1 MQFKV
6 PQFIEH
12 EAKIFGPLTFKQFIV
27 VGFAGL
33 IALVMFFVF
42 GDNFFL
48 WLVISGIVVGT
59 SLSLVFVQVEG
70 IPLITLIGKSIG
82 FFTEPRVYIWK
93 KKAFG
98 ARFMTKKEEKKK
110 DEDDSKKKETPL
122 KTSEGSKLKKLWS
135 EIEVK

>member
-33 IALVMFFVF
+33 ISLIFFFIF

-48 WLVISGIVVGT
+48 WLVISGIIIGT
-59 SLSLVFVQVEG
+59 SLSLIFVQVEG

-82 FFTEPRVYIWK
+82 FFSNPRIYIWK
-93 KKAFG
+93 KKSFG
-98 ARFMTKKEEKKK
+98 VRFLSKEEREK
-110 DEDDSKKKETPL
+110 DDDLLKKKETPL
-122 KTSEGSKLKKLWS
+122 KTSEGSKIKKLWS

>member
-33 IALVMFFVF
+33 ISLVLFFTI
-42 GDNFFL
+42 GENFFL
-48 WLVISGIVVGT
+48 WLVVSGIIIGT
-59 SLSLVFVQVEG
+59 SLSLVFVQAEG
-70 IPLITLIGKSIG
+70 LPLISLIGKSIG
-82 FFTEPRVYIWK
+82 FFIEPRVYIWK
-93 KKAFG
+93 KKTFD
-98 ARFMTKKEEKKK
+98 ARFVSKKEEKKE
-110 DEDDSKKKETPL
+110 DELLKKKGPTL
-122 KTSEGSKLKKLWS
+122 RTSEGSRIRKLWS

>member
-33 IALVMFFVF
+33 ISLVLFFTI
-42 GDNFFL
+42 GENFFL
-48 WLVISGIVVGT
+48 WLVISGIIIGT

-70 IPLITLIGKSIG
+70 LPLISLIGKSIG
-82 FFTEPRVYIWK
+82 FFIEPRVYIWK
-93 KKAFG
+93 KKTFD
-98 ARFMTKKEEKKK
+98 ARFLIKKEKKK
-110 DEDDSKKKETPL
+110 EDELLKKKETTL
-122 KTSEGSKLKKLWS
+122 RTSEGSRIKRLWS

>member
-27 VGFAGL
+27 VGSAGL
-33 IALVMFFVF
+33 ISLILFFIF

-48 WLVISGIVVGT
+48 WLVVSGIIIGT
-59 SLSLVFVQVEG
+59 SISLVFVQVEG
-70 IPLITLIGKSIG
+70 ITLIALIGKSIG
-82 FFTEPRVYIWK
+82 FFTNPRIYIWK
-93 KKAFG
+93 KKAFST
-98 ARFMTKKEEKKK
+98 RFVSKKEEKK
-110 DEDDSKKKETPL
+110 DNDILKKKKTTL
-122 KTSEGSKLKKLWS
+122 KRSEGSKIKKLWS

>member
-12 EAKIFGPLTFKQFIV
+12 EAKIFGPLTFKQSIV

-33 IALVMFFVF
+33 ISLVLFFTI
-42 GDNFFL
+42 GENFFL
-48 WLVISGIVVGT
+48 WLVISGIIIGI

-70 IPLITLIGKSIG
+70 IPLISLIGKSIG
-82 FFTEPRVYIWK
+82 FFIEPRVYIWK
-93 KKAFG
+93 KKTFD
-98 ARFMTKKEEKKK
+98 ARFLIKKEKKK
-110 DEDDSKKKETPL
+110 EDELLKKKGPTL
-122 KTSEGSKLKKLWS
+122 RTSEGSRIRRLWS

>member
-33 IALVMFFVF
+33 ISLILFFIF

-48 WLVISGIVVGT
+48 WLVVSGIIVGT

-70 IPLITLIGKSIG
+70 ISLIALIGKSIG
-82 FFTEPRVYIWK
+82 FFTNPRVYIWK
-93 KKAFG
+93 KKVFG
-98 ARFMTKKEEKKK
+98 AGFVGKVENKKDDNILKKEKP
-110 DEDDSKKKETPL
+110 PL
-122 KTSEGSKLKKLWS
+122 KTSEGSKIKKLWT

>member
-27 VGFAGL
+27 VGIAGVACL
-33 IALVMFFVF
+33 ILFFLF

-48 WLVISGIVVGT
+48 WIVISAIIIGT
-59 SLSLVFVQVEG
+59 SLSLVFIQVEG

-82 FFTEPRVYIWK
+82 FFTETRTYIWK
-93 KKAFG
+93 QKTFA
-98 ARFMTKKEEKKK
+98 ARFMTKKRKEGEEDIIKA
-110 DEDDSKKKETPL
+110 KETPL

-135 EIEVK
+135 EIEIK

>member
-33 IALVMFFVF
+33 ISLVLFFIF

-48 WLVISGIVVGT
+48 WLVVSGIIVGT

-70 IPLITLIGKSIG
+70 IPLIALIGKSIG

-93 KKAFG
+93 KKTFG
-98 ARFMTKKEEKKK
+98 ARFVSKKEEKK
-110 DEDDSKKKETPL
+110 DDDISKKKETTL
-122 KTSEGSKLKKLWS
+122 KTSEGSKIKKLWS

>member
-6 PQFIEH
+6 PQFTEY

-33 IALVMFFVF
+33 ISLVLFFVF

-48 WLVISGIVVGT
+48 WLVISGIIVGT

-70 IPLITLIGKSIG
+70 ISLIALIGKSIR
-82 FFTEPRVYIWK
+82 FFTNPRVYVWK
-93 KKAFG
+93 KKTFG
-98 ARFMTKKEEKKK
+98 ARFVSKKEGKKEDDILQKKK
-110 DEDDSKKKETPL
+110 TTL
-122 KTSEGSKLKKLWS
+122 KRSEGSKIKKLWS

>member
-33 IALVMFFVF
+33 ISLVFFF
-42 GDNFFL
+42 ILGDNFFL
-48 WLVISGIVVGT
+48 WLIISGIVIGT
-59 SLSLVFVQVEG
+59 SLSLVFIQVEG
-70 IPLITLIGKSIG
+70 ISLISLIGKSIG
-82 FFTEPRVYIWK
+82 FFTEPRIYIWK
-93 KKAFG
+93 KKTFG
-98 ARFMTKKEEKKK
+98 VKFMTKKEEKK
-110 DEDDSKKKETPL
+110 EDKNLKEKETPL
-122 KTSEGSKLKKLWS
+122 KTSEGSKLKKLWT

>member
-33 IALVMFFVF
+33 ISLVFFFVF

-48 WLVISGIVVGT
+48 WLVVSGIVIGT

-70 IPLITLIGKSIG
+70 IPLISLIGKSIG

-93 KKAFG
+93 KKTFG
-98 ARFMTKKEEKKK
+98 VKFMAKKEEKKEE
-110 DEDDSKKKETPL
+110 EDLKKKETTL